1 MDYIIKETEIETIK
15 SEKYTYHINK
25 VITKDGAGRYVARAQ
40 MGEWKFSTTL
50 YDTYEECKQE
60 VRKHVEYDKMQ
71 RITGP
76 IPPAVEV
83 SADNF
88 PIESDLESGVY
99 WLGEN

>member
-25 VITKDGAGRYVARAQ
+25 VTIRNGTERFVGRAQ

-60 VRKHVEYDKMQ
+60 VIKHVEYNKMQ
-71 RITGP
+71 RINRP

-83 SADNF
+83 SVDNF